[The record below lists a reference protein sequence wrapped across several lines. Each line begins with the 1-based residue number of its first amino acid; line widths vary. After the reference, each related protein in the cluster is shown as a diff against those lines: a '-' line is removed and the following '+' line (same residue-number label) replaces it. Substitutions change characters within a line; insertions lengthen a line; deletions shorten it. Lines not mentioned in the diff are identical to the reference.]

1 MIFDLA
7 KNLGN
12 ALGGVF
18 ATADEFNRSLNEVS
32 ANTLSQN
39 TQAFKNAVFPGIRPK
54 PRYEGKQ
61 QSLFKYKMDDFFE
74 DVYMKDKETM
84 MNGTRLSELST
95 SATPRASSGASYS
108 TGTSSSITT
117 STI

>member
-32 ANTLSQN
+32 ANATSQN
-39 TQAFKNAVFPGIRPK
+39 TQAFKNAVFNGLRPR

-84 MNGTRLSELST
+84 MNGVRLSDLT
-95 SATPRASSGASYS
+95 ADVTPRVSMGTSYS
-108 TGTSSSITT
+108 TNTSSSSTT
-117 STI
+117 STM